1 MLFLV
6 ADYLAGVTI
15 GTMTAIAV
23 RETRPQ
29 SRHRRNLAKSRIRIR
44 REEICVSTM
53 SNMIVNREDC

>member
-23 RETRPQ
+23 PGSPTSIETPP
-29 SRHRRNLAKSRIRIR
+29 
-44 REEICVSTM
+44 
-53 SNMIVNREDC
+53 